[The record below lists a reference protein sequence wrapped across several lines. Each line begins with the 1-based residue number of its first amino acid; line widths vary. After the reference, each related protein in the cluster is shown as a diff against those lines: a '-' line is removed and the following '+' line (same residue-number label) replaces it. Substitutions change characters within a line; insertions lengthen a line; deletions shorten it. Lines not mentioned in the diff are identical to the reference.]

1 MILRPRPQEY
11 TMEVYLRQ
19 YWTDP
24 RLQFAD
30 EIPHVESLSIPDVYY
45 RDVWT
50 PGQWWG
56 ISPGDHCWDYCPG
69 TLSSKSSNCKSFE
82 DWVPT

>member
-1 MILRPRPQEY
+1 METPSVMDSRHAGPVMQKAFPCHVVIIILSARPQEY

-24 RLQFAD
+24 RLQFAE

-50 PGQWWG
+50 PGQ
-56 ISPGDHCWDYCPG
+56 
-69 TLSSKSSNCKSFE
+69 
-82 DWVPT
+82 